1 MPRLRLPARLDRLE
15 EARAFVLDSA
25 RDLGL
30 SGAVINK
37 VELVLEEA
45 LVNVIRHAY
54 DGGPGDVEIACSLT
68 PGPKGG
74 KRFLVEIRDTGPS
87 FDPNQG
93 PPPDLESSLEERRIG
108 GLGIHLMRNMTDELV
123 WERIEPHNVLRLGFD
138 PAGPDDSEL
147 GGHHT

>member
-15 EARAFVLDSA
+15 EARNFVLGSA

-30 SGAVINK
+30 PGAVVGR

-45 LVNVIRHAY
+45 LVNVIRYAY
-54 DGGPGDVEIACSLT
+54 GDQPGEVELICSLT
-68 PGPKGG
+68 PGFRGG
-74 KRFLVEIRDTGPS
+74 TRFLVEIRDSGPS

-108 GLGIHLMRNMTDELV
+108 GLGIHLMRTMTDELA
-123 WERIEPHNVLRLGFD
+123 WERAEPHNVLRLGFD
-138 PAGPDDSEL
+138 LIGPDD
-147 GGHHT
+147 

>member
-1 MPRLRLPARLDRLE
+1 MQRLRLPARLDRLE

-30 SGAVINK
+30 PETVLNR

-54 DGGPGDVEIACSLT
+54 GGGPGEVEVTCALAPAG
-68 PGPKGG
+68 PGR
-74 KRFLVEIRDTGPS
+74 KRFLVEIRDSGPS
-87 FDPNQG
+87 FDPNHG
-93 PPPDLESSLEERRIG
+93 PAPDLESSLEERRIG
-108 GLGIHLMRNMTDELV
+108 GLGIHLMRRMADELT

-138 PAGPDDSEL
+138 RPD
-147 GGHHT
+147 